1 MVPRG
6 LGVPGEVTWVSAGPR
21 HHAASSSVGVP
32 SRCWLPSRRSIG
44 GPFLLG
50 KRFSPRVPTCC
61 HCFSMGEPW
70 SGHLG
75 KGASAL
81 VSSSPADLSGGFH
94 IRGVTGG
101 WGLLLWGWA
110 ACQPAAACPELC
122 LVTAPYSPWLT
133 GAGSPHVAHLAL
145 GVSGPDT

>member
-6 LGVPGEVTWVSAGPR
+6 LGVPGEVTWVGVGPR

-81 VSSSPADLSGGFH
+81 VSFLFSGRPEWRVPYK
-94 IRGVTGG
+94 RGD
-101 WGLLLWGWA
+101 WGL
-110 ACQPAAACPELC
+110 
-122 LVTAPYSPWLT
+122 
-133 GAGSPHVAHLAL
+133 GAFAL
-145 GVSGPDT
+145 GVGSVSAGGLLP